1 MSNNVNE
8 EFELTPSQRIAGNV
22 IAGAGTLLCGLFLL
36 LVGLGVFSPLTVEEV
51 WLCSLL
57 FAVGLVFIVT
67 ALVQRNSVTMWLA
80 FAFIVPGVVNALCTF
95 ANFTYAQL
103 YPLYI
108 AIPAIASFFTMF
120 LTRSY
125 SAHVKTI
132 LFFGVLA
139 GIFALNSS
147 SLLGWNIVVPIIVV
161 FVGVLIMLVALK
173 ANRKG
178 ENDNE

>member
-8 EFELTPSQRIAGNV
+8 EFELTPSQRVAGNV

-36 LVGLGVFSPLTVEEV
+36 LVGFGVFSPLTVEEV
-51 WLCSLL
+51 WLCAIL
-57 FAVGLVFIVT
+57 FAVGLVFVVT
-67 ALVQRNSVTMWLA
+67 ALVQKNSVTMWLS
-80 FAFIVPGVVNALCTF
+80 FAFIVPGVVNCLCTF
-95 ANFTYAQL
+95 TPLTYAQL

-120 LTRSY
+120 LTGSY

-147 SLLGWNIVVPIIVV
+147 ALLGWNIVVPIIVV
-161 FVGVLIMLVALK
+161 FVGILIMLVALK
-173 ANRKG
+173 AKKG
-178 ENDNE
+178 DNDNE

>member
-8 EFELTPSQRIAGNV
+8 EFELTPSQRVAGNV

-36 LVGLGVFSPLTVEEV
+36 LVGFGVFSPLTVEEV
-51 WLCSLL
+51 WLCAIL
-57 FAVGLVFIVT
+57 FAVGLVFVVT
-67 ALVQRNSVTMWLA
+67 ALVQKNSVTMWLS
-80 FAFIVPGVVNALCTF
+80 FAFIVPGVVNCLCTF
-95 ANFTYAQL
+95 THLTYAQL

-120 LTRSY
+120 LTGSY
-125 SAHVKTI
+125 SAHGKTI

-147 SLLGWNIVVPIIVV
+147 ALLGWNIVVPIIVV
-161 FVGVLIMLVALK
+161 FVGILIMLVALK
-173 ANRKG
+173 AKKG
-178 ENDNE
+178 DNDNE

>member
-36 LVGLGVFSPLTVEEV
+36 LVGFGVFSPLTVEEV
-51 WLCSLL
+51 WLCAIL
-57 FAVGLVFIVT
+57 FAVGLVFVVT
-67 ALVQRNSVTMWLA
+67 ALVQKNSVTMWLS
-80 FAFIVPGVVNALCTF
+80 FAFIVPGVVNCLCTF
-95 ANFTYAQL
+95 THLTYAQL

-120 LTRSY
+120 LTGAY
-125 SAHVKTI
+125 SAHGKTI

-147 SLLGWNIVVPIIVV
+147 ALWGWNIVVPIIVV
-161 FVGVLIMLVALK
+161 FVGILIMLVALK
-173 ANRKG
+173 AKKG
-178 ENDNE
+178 DNDNE